1 MRKSRSDYA
10 FIAAICAAAHSRK
23 VTCARPFNVLKFLG
37 LRLSCFRALT
47 DVLFSLFVPSALR
60 GVQHVTIC
68 TFQFCKSF
76 VSDLLSSSSW
86 NVSLVLGP
94 KNWYG
99 LGSAGSGLPSIRQK
113 KCGKSPAAAWG
124 KVNICHAL
132 VRCLRKST
140 LGACSCRTLAISICH
155 LGVLT
160 PTCQSSKETRLETVW
175 LLPLFRCD
183 CAETQGI
190 CFFCSRNVWQLPL
203 LEGDRAKTRGKCTL
217 QSRLH
222 KTEKTTQRFK

>member
-10 FIAAICAAAHSRK
+10 FIAAICAAAHSTN

-68 TFQFCKSF
+68 TFQFCISF

-99 LGSAGSGLPSIRQK
+99 LGSARSGLPSSSSSSSSRSSSSSSSSGGSGRQRITSSSSHNSSSSSDTNRAPHPGRLMEAVFPVVVVQQT
-113 KCGKSPAAAWG
+113 C
-124 KVNICHAL
+124 NLICPHVSANGS
-132 VRCLRKST
+132 RQDPHDNNT
-140 LGACSCRTLAISICH
+140 LNPKQG
-155 LGVLT
+155 T
-160 PTCQSSKETRLETVW
+160 PS
-175 LLPLFRCD
+175 F
-183 CAETQGI
+183 
-190 CFFCSRNVWQLPL
+190 
-203 LEGDRAKTRGKCTL
+203 
-217 QSRLH
+217 
-222 KTEKTTQRFK
+222 